1 MGGKSQQVP
10 VWLHGL
16 AVLTAVATFF
26 LIVAGA
32 LVVGNE
38 AGLAVPDWPLSYGMW
53 MPPMEGGIF
62 YEHGHRMVATF
73 VGFLM
78 TLLALALWWK
88 EPRRG
93 VRRLALVA
101 WLAVVAQGLLGGIT
115 VLYLLP
121 KPISVS
127 HACLAQTFFC
137 LTLTLALLTSR
148 VWNAPAVPLFD
159 GASPQL
165 RHLCAAATAAVFVQL
180 VLGATLRHKAIG
192 LTPHLI
198 GAALVS
204 FFVGWL
210 VVRARANWA
219 GAKGERLGGLRRLV
233 MAAGFL
239 LIVQVGL
246 GIGSYYIREGAPHT
260 HGATQQVVQPQF
272 AVVLLTTAHVAT
284 GALLLGLCWV
294 LTMLA
299 YQPVLG
305 AFRRTASLA
314 GGLEKTWA

>member
-1 MGGKSQQVP
+1 MGGKSEQVP
-10 VWLHGL
+10 VWLHSL

-38 AGLAVPDWPLSYGMW
+38 AGLSVPDWPLSYGMW

-62 YEHGHRMVATF
+62 YEHGHRMIATF

-88 EPRRG
+88 EPRRW

-101 WLAVVAQGLLGGIT
+101 WLAVVAQGVLGGIT

-148 VWNAPAVPLFD
+148 FWNTPAMPLFD
-159 GASPQL
+159 DTTPQF
-165 RHLCAAATAAVFVQL
+165 RHLCAAATAAVFLQL

-210 VVRARANWA
+210 VVRARAKWA
-219 GAKGERLGGLRRLV
+219 GGLRRLV
-233 MAAGFL
+233 LAAGFL

-246 GIGSYYIREGAPHT
+246 GIGSYFIREGAPHT
-260 HGATQQVVQPQF
+260 HGATHQVVQPQLP
-272 AVVLLTTAHVAT
+272 VVLLTTAHVAA

-299 YQPVLG
+299 SRPVLG
-305 AFRRTASLA
+305 AVGKTASLA
-314 GGLEKTWA
+314 RGLEKTWA